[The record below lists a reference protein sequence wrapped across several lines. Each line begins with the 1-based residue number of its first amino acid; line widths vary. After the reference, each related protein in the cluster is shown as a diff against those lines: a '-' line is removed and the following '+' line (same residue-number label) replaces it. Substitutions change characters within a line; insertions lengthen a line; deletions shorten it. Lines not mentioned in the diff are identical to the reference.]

1 MSLQFRDK
9 RVEVFM
15 NQIVIVLN
23 VKFQT
28 EAYYMKEKFYE
39 SGRPEVQFTH
49 ALRILYLVEWNF

>member
-1 MSLQFRDK
+1 
-9 RVEVFM
+9 M

-28 EAYYMKEKFYE
+28 EAYYMKEQYYE

-49 ALRILYLVEWNF
+49 ASGISWENKYLYLVEWIF